1 MTTFFVVMSHLVEI
15 ILVELS
21 DEAGEVA
28 MLEVLG

>member
-21 DEAGEVA
+21 DETGEVA